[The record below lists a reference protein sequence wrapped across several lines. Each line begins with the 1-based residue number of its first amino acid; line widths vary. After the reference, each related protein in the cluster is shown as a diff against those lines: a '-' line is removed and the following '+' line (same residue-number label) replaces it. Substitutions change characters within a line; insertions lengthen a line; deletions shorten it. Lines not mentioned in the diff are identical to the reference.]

1 MSFVGHAARCLDG
14 DMDLA
19 GLASARLEKPGDHV
33 AEASAAMGEFALPDF
48 LPWPS
53 QSVTTCSCA
62 PSIPTNQS
70 SLFVHHALPSN
81 QRHTRR
87 AC

>member
-48 LPWPS
+48 LPLAIAERHDMLLRAQYTDEPIF
-53 QSVTTCSCA
+53 VVRASCT
-62 PSIPTNQS
+62 P
-70 SLFVHHALPSN
+70 L
-81 QRHTRR
+81 
-87 AC
+87 